1 MNFLINYKEQCSSN
15 ENFILIKQIDTM
27 QQTIINDNGTDYNI
41 KKLKWNKGA
50 KGIKTHYLSS
60 NKMGKGNKMSLLK
73 FHVDY
78 KKQ

>member
-41 KKLKWNKGA
+41 KKLK
-50 KGIKTHYLSS
+50 
-60 NKMGKGNKMSLLK
+60 
-73 FHVDY
+73 
-78 KKQ
+78 